1 MRCNCLTTFSAAAL
15 FAASFM
21 AAEAGE
27 DPKDISTQIDIPVSV
42 GQVLKGMR
50 LPYYEKNQPDKMS
63 LRLNAE
69 EAERASDT
77 QFKFKGLRIEIF
89 EDSAEKPAMEVV
101 MNNAVFDQASN
112 ILRSLDRAKIKG
124 EQFEI
129 IGQQLEF
136 DSKTRNSRLLGP
148 VFMTL
153 TEMETKAS
161 P

>member
-1 MRCNCLTTFSAAAL
+1 MRCNRPIALCAAL
-15 FAASFM
+15 FAVSLNAAS
-21 AAEAGE
+21 AEGDA
-27 DPKDISTQIDIPVSV
+27 KDMSAQIDIPVSV

-50 LPYYEKNQPDKMS
+50 LPYYEKNQPDKLS

-77 QFKFKGLRIEIF
+77 EFKFKGLRIELF
-89 EDSAEKPAMEVV
+89 ENSADKPAMEVIL
-101 MNNAVFDQASN
+101 NDAVFNQQTN
-112 ILRSLDRAKIKG
+112 ILKSLDRAKIKG

-136 DSKTRNSRLLGP
+136 DAKTRNSRLHGP
-148 VFMTL
+148 VFMTM
-153 TEMETKAS
+153 TELEAKTT